1 LNFIDDVL
9 AGRVT
14 LPMVPDVVIRLLGVM
29 RQDDAGLG
37 QIADELELDPVL
49 SSRVLRMANSSFY
62 SGRRSM
68 ASISD
73 AVSSVGFKS
82 LETLVI
88 ASAAQAAFAQV
99 PGVNLRQFWLL
110 AVATATSARQVAR
123 RLRADA
129 DTAYSAGLLQ
139 GVGHL
144 ILCQHHPDDA
154 EEAFSS
160 MRSLWGAPLA
170 AREQALWGV
179 DHAQVSALWVDK
191 LGMPAAVGE
200 AIARS
205 VDPLG
210 GQHHTHH
217 TLGRVVQLACHVAGA
232 ISTGDSAEQAAR
244 AIDAALVELLDLD
257 QYLEG
262 DDFADDFANLKGLP
276 ALA

>member
-29 RQDDAGLG
+29 RQDDASLT
-37 QIADELELDPVL
+37 QIADELALDPVL
-49 SSRVLRMANSSFY
+49 SSRVLRMANSSFF

-73 AVSSVGFKS
+73 AVSVVGFKA

-88 ASAAQAAFAQV
+88 ASAAQATFAQV

-144 ILCQHHPDDA
+144 ILCQCHPDEA
-154 EEAFSS
+154 EIEFSS

-170 AREQALWGV
+170 AREQAVWGV
-179 DHAQVSALWVDK
+179 DHAQVSALWVDR

-205 VDPLG
+205 VDPLAG
-210 GQHHTHH
+210 NHH

-257 QYLEG
+257 QYLGG
-262 DDFADDFANLKGLP
+262 DDFADDFASLKGLP

>member
-1 LNFIDDVL
+1 MNFIDDVL
-9 AGRVT
+9 AGRVV
-14 LPMVPDVVIRLLGVM
+14 LPMVPDVVLQVLGVI
-29 RQDDAGLG
+29 RRDDSSLA
-37 QIADELELDPVL
+37 QIADQLELDPVL
-49 SSRVLRMANSSFY
+49 SSRVLRLANSSFFA
-62 SGRRSM
+62 GRRSM

-73 AVSSVGFKS
+73 AVSVIGYKS

-99 PGVNLRQFWLL
+99 RGVNLRQFWLL

-123 RLRADA
+123 RLHADA

-144 ILCQHHPDDA
+144 ILCQCHPADA
-154 EEAFSS
+154 EQAFSS
-160 MRSLWGAPLA
+160 MRSLWGAALA
-170 AREQALWGV
+170 EREQAVWGV
-179 DHAQVSALWVDK
+179 HHAQVSALWVDK
-191 LGMPAAVGE
+191 LGMPPVVGE

-205 VDPLG
+205 VDPLAG
-210 GQHHTHH
+210 SHH

-232 ISTGDSAEQAAR
+232 IGTGDTAEQAAQ

-257 QYLEG
+257 QYIGG
-262 DDFADDFANLKGLP
+262 DDFATDFASLRDLP

>member
-1 LNFIDDVL
+1 MNFIDDVL
-9 AGRVT
+9 AGRVS

-29 RQDDAGLG
+29 RQDDTSLARV
-37 QIADELELDPVL
+37 ADDLELDPVL

-62 SGRRSM
+62 SGRRTMS
-68 ASISD
+68 SIND
-73 AVSSVGFKS
+73 AVSVVGFKA

-88 ASAAQAAFAQV
+88 ASAAQATFVRV

-123 RLRADA
+123 RLGADA

-144 ILCQHHPDDA
+144 ILCQRYPDEA
-154 EEAFSS
+154 EIAFSS

-170 AREQALWGV
+170 DREQALWGV
-179 DHAQVSALWVDK
+179 NHAEVSAIWVDR
-191 LGMPAAVGE
+191 LGMPAGVVE
-200 AIARS
+200 AIRRS
-205 VDPLG
+205 VDPITG
-210 GQHHTHH
+210 SHH

-232 ISTGDSAEQAAR
+232 ISSGDSADQAAR
-244 AIDAALVELLDLD
+244 AVDAALVKLLDLD
-257 QYLEG
+257 QYLDG
-262 DDFADDFANLKGLP
+262 DDFIDDFASLKNLP

>member
-1 LNFIDDVL
+1 MNFIDDVL

-14 LPMVPDVVIRLLGVM
+14 LPMVPDVVLEVLGVL
-29 RQDDAGLG
+29 RHDDSSLA
-37 QIADELELDPVL
+37 QVADQLELDPVL
-49 SSRVLRMANSSFY
+49 SSRVLRLANSSFFA
-62 SGRRSM
+62 GRRSM
-68 ASISD
+68 SSIND
-73 AVSSVGFKS
+73 AVSVIGYKS

-88 ASAAQAAFAQV
+88 ASAAQATFAHV

-144 ILCQHHPDDA
+144 ILCQCHPQQA
-154 EEAFSS
+154 EIEFSS

-170 AREQALWGV
+170 AREQAVWGV
-179 DHAQVSALWVDK
+179 HHAQVSALWVDK
-191 LGMPAAVGE
+191 LGMPPAVGE

-205 VDPLG
+205 VDPLAG
-210 GQHHTHH
+210 ATGSHH

-232 ISTGDSAEQAAR
+232 IGTGDTAEQAAR
-244 AIDAALVELLDLD
+244 AIDAALVDLLDLD
-257 QYLEG
+257 HYIGG